1 MADAQLITKPIDNL
15 LEFVADASLQIDIGD
30 LMYHDTNDAK
40 PASSQADGGT
50 EAINQRTFAA
60 LFAGVAVSSHQS
72 SEGAGKVRVV
82 PDIIIQM
89 PCPSTT
95 WEIGE
100 LVGASENSGGDG
112 LLDHQVEKVASKDL
126 AIGTCVAR
134 GTSLTRVWC
143 RLTSK
148 VAADLANKVAAPS
161 AAMTAQLTSLTIAD
175 AAGTPDY
182 ALQAVIN
189 SNAYGFASAQEAI
202 TFLYVVQ
209 NLQVRLAQVE
219 SALEA
224 AGIVIAN

>member
-1 MADAQLITKPIDNL
+1 MADAQLTTKPLDQL
-15 LEFVADASLQIDIGD
+15 QEFVADASLQIDIGD

-60 LFAGVAVSSHQS
+60 KYAGVAVSSHQS
-72 SEGAGKVRVV
+72 TEGAGKVRIA
-82 PDIIIQM
+82 PDIIIEL

-112 LLDHQVEKVASKDL
+112 LLDHQVEKVTSKDL
-126 AIGTCVAR
+126 AIGECVKR

-148 VAADLANKVAAPS
+148 VAGGLANKAAP
-161 AAMTAQLTSLTIAD
+161 AAALTAQLTSITHTAP
-175 AAGTPDY
+175 GTPDY
-182 ALQAVIN
+182 AVQDLIN
-189 SNAYGFASAQEAI
+189 TNAYGFVTKDEGNTVLSVILNLQARLAEVEAI
-202 TFLYVVQ
+202 LE
-209 NLQVRLAQVE
+209 NAGLATP
-219 SALEA
+219 
-224 AGIVIAN
+224 N

>member
-1 MADAQLITKPIDNL
+1 MADAQLITKPTDNL
-15 LEFVADASLQIDIGD
+15 LEFVANASLQIDIGD
-30 LMYHDTNDAK
+30 LMYHDTDDAK

-60 LFAGVAVSSHQS
+60 LFAGVAISSHQS
-72 SEGAGKVRVV
+72 TEGAGKVRVV

-126 AIGTCVAR
+126 AIGVCVAR

-148 VAADLANKVAAPS
+148 VAADLASKAKAA
-161 AAMTAQLTSLTIAD
+161 AALTAQSTAITFTAP
-175 AAGTPDY
+175 GTPDY
-182 ALQAVIN
+182 ALQDVIN
-189 SNAYGFASAQEAI
+189 TNAYGFAAAEEAR
-202 TFLYVVQ
+202 TFIAVVS
-209 NLQVRLAQVE
+209 NLQTRLAEVE
-219 SALEA
+219 AALEA
-224 AGIVIAN
+224 AGIVAAN

>member
-72 SEGAGKVRVV
+72 SEGASKVRVV

-148 VAADLANKVAAPS
+148 VAADLASRAAPGS
-161 AAMTAQLTSLTIAD
+161 AMTAQLTSITHTAP
-175 AAGTPDY
+175 GTPDY
-182 ALQAVIN
+182 AIQDLIN
-189 SNAYGFASAQEAI
+189 SNAYGFVTKDEGNTVLS
-202 TFLYVVQ
+202 VVL
-209 NLQVRLAQVE
+209 NLQARMAQVE
-219 SALEA
+219 AALEA
-224 AGIVIAN
+224 AGVVAAN

>member
-1 MADAQLITKPIDNL
+1 MADAQLITKPLDQL
-15 LEFVADASLQIDIGD
+15 QEFVANASLQIDIGD
-30 LMYHDTNDAK
+30 LMYHDTDDAK

-72 SEGAGKVRVV
+72 SEGAGKVRIV

-112 LLDHQVEKVASKDL
+112 LLDHQVEKVTSKDL
-126 AIGTCVAR
+126 AIGECVAR

-148 VAADLANKVAAPS
+148 VAGGLANKAKAA
-161 AAMTAQLTSLTIAD
+161 AAMTAQLTTITPAD
-175 AAGTPDY
+175 AEGTPDY
-182 ALQAVIN
+182 AIQAVIN
-189 SNAYGFASAQEAI
+189 SSAYGFASAQEAI
-202 TFLYVVQ
+202 TFIYVVK
-209 NLQVRLAQVE
+209 NLQTRLAEVE
-219 SALEA
+219 AALEA
-224 AGIVIAN
+224 AGIVAAN